1 MGSTKL
7 NPSQQERRILEHY
20 RILLRELGPQ
30 HWWPAHSRF
39 EVIVGAFLVQN
50 TAWANVEHALRA
62 MRRKGVLT
70 VSGVRNIPLADL
82 EALVRPSGYFRQKAR
97 RLKTFVDF
105 LDCRCG
111 GSLTRMFRQPTE
123 KLRAELLDLDGV
135 GPETADSILLYAGQ
149 HAVFVVDAYARRIFE
164 RHAILEAKANYESV
178 RQLVERAL
186 GAGAKVPSFPSGAK
200 PAHRPTR
207 MSRSKR
213 SSLVQAFNDMHG
225 LLVAVGK
232 THCGKSMPSCQE
244 CPLRAFLPQNH
255 VPAG

>member
-1 MGSTKL
+1 MGGTVL
-7 NPSQQERRILEHY
+7 NARHQERLVRDHY

-30 HWWPAHSRF
+30 NWWPAHSRF

-70 VSGVRNIPLADL
+70 VSGVRKTPLAEL
-82 EALVRPSGYFRQKAR
+82 EELIRPSGYFRQKAR
-97 RLKTFVDF
+97 RLKTFLDF
-105 LDCRCG
+105 LDRCYG

-123 KLRAELLDLDGV
+123 KLRAELLELDGI

-164 RHAILEAKANYESV
+164 RHGILAPKSGYEDV
-178 RQLVERAL
+178 RHLVERAL
-186 GAGAKVPSFPSGAK
+186 RNATENPSQAGQAKL
-200 PAHRPTR
+200 AHRPTR

-213 SSLVQAFNDMHG
+213 SARAQSFNDMHG

-232 THCGKSMPSCQE
+232 SHCGKAAPRCQE
-244 CPLRAFLPQNH
+244 CPLRRFLPWNH
-255 VPAG
+255 VPSR